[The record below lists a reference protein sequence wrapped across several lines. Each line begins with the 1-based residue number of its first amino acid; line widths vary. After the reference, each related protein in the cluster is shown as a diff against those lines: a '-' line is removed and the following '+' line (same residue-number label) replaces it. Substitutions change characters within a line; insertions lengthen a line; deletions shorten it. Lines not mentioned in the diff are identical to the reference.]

1 MNYQGILIV
10 DFGGQYNQLIARRI
24 RENNVYCEIVP
35 YTRCLEQM
43 KTKKPLGVI
52 LTDGPSS
59 VYWDNAPMLDEA
71 VFDMGIPVLAIGY
84 GAQMMAHVLGGKV
97 AHSEKGENGRVKLL
111 AGSSRS
117 GLTVHISQ
125 LFEGIAAESMC
136 WMSHYDYVDQ
146 LPDDFVE
153 TSHTANCPVAS
164 MEDPDRRL
172 YGLQFHPEVQHTPFG
187 QKLLK
192 NFIFKVCGCEPSWK
206 MADFAQETIAEIK
219 EIVGD
224 KKVMCALSGGIDST
238 VAAELVHKAIGD
250 NLICIFVDHGM
261 MRKGEGDRVM
271 DLCARK
277 MHYRVKRVNAEERFV
292 KKLEG
297 ITDPEEKRK
306 IVGAEF
312 INVFEEEAAKLAEEE
327 GKIDF
332 LLQGTTYPDVVE
344 SGSTTAAM
352 VKSHHNVGGLP
363 ETMTME
369 LLEPLRMLFKDEVR
383 AVGEQLGLDQELIWR
398 QPFPGPGLAIRCLG
412 EVTEDK
418 LRILR
423 DSDAILREEIE
434 KAGMNRSIWQYFT
447 VLPDIKSVGVMG
459 GERTYDHVVGIR
471 AVNSVDGM
479 TSDWARIPYDV
490 LDMVSRR
497 IVNEVAGVNRI
508 IYDIT
513 SKPPSTI
520 EWE

>member
-10 DFGGQYNQLIARRI
+10 DFGGQYSQLIARRI

-84 GAQMMAHVLGGKV
+84 GAQMMAHVLGGNV
-97 AHSEKGENGRVKLL
+97 APSEKGENGRVKLL

-224 KKVMCALSGGIDST
+224 KTVMCALSGGIDST

-490 LDMVSRR
+490 LDMISRR

>member
-1 MNYQGILIV
+1 MKYQGILIV

-24 RENNVYCEIVP
+24 RENNVYCEIVH
-35 YTRCLEQM
+35 YTQCLEQM

-59 VYWDNAPMLDEA
+59 VYWDNAPMVDED
-71 VFDMGIPVLAIGY
+71 VFDLGIPVLAIGY
-84 GAQMMAHVLGGKV
+84 GAQMMTHVLGGKV
-97 AHSEKGENGRVKLL
+97 SHSEKGENGRVKLM
-111 AGSSRS
+111 AGSSKN
-117 GLTVHISQ
+117 GLTVHTSQ

-136 WMSHYDYVDQ
+136 WMSHYDYIDIV
-146 LPDDFVE
+146 PDDFVE
-153 TSHTANCPVAS
+153 TSYTANCPVAS

-172 YGLQFHPEVQHTPFG
+172 YGLQFHPEVHHTPFG

-192 NFIFKVCGCEPSWK
+192 NFIFKVCQCEENWK
-206 MADFAQETIAEIK
+206 MVDFTQEKIEEIK
-219 EIVGD
+219 ALVGD
-224 KKVMCALSGGIDST
+224 RKVMCGLSGGVDSS
-238 VAAELVHKAIGD
+238 VSAELVHKAIGE

-271 DLCARK
+271 DLYSRK
-277 MHYRVKRVNAEERFV
+277 MNLMVKRVDASERFLTRLKGV
-292 KKLEG
+292 
-297 ITDPEEKRK
+297 TDPEQKRK
-306 IVGAEF
+306 IIGEEF
-312 INVFEEEAAKLAEEE
+312 MNVFAEEAKILAEAGCE
-327 GKIDF
+327 ISF
-332 LLQGTTYPDVVE
+332 LAQGTTYPDVVE
-344 SGSTTAAM
+344 SGIGPAAM
-352 VKSHHNVGGLP
+352 VKTHHNLVSLP
-363 ETMTME
+363 DDMTME

-383 AVGEQLGLDQELIWR
+383 AVGEQLELDPELIWR

-423 DSDAILREEIE
+423 DSDAILREEME
-434 KAGMNRSIWQYFT
+434 KAGLNQSVWQYFT
-447 VLPDIKSVGVMG
+447 VLPDIKSVGLMG

-490 LDMVSRR
+490 LDMISRR
-497 IVNEVAGVNRI
+497 IVNEVASVNRI